1 MYHRGVVVLG
11 VRINMSM
18 MAKQTNSDRRQQG
31 ARQSLS
37 GGNGM
42 GVQQSKGGAGAHGRH
57 GRAEGARDRAP
68 LDPEHG
74 CGRGTE
80 VEARRGRRLRPP
92 WGGEGRSGRRRPWHE
107 AGEAELLLGEVRRG
121 EPRGRGRDA
130 DLGGGSPSPTMV
142 AALERLARGR
152 RSTEALQ
159 KRRQG
164 TSTAAIGRERS
175 FSLLGGT
182 GGHERVR
189 ARGQREMAALRG
201 SERERS
207 RGGRVASERR
217 VRALRV

>member
-1 MYHRGVVVLG
+1 M
-11 VRINMSM
+11 
-18 MAKQTNSDRRQQG
+18 
-31 ARQSLS
+31 
-37 GGNGM
+37 
-42 GVQQSKGGAGAHGRH
+42 
-57 GRAEGARDRAP
+57 
-68 LDPEHG
+68 
-74 CGRGTE
+74 
-80 VEARRGRRLRPP
+80 
-92 WGGEGRSGRRRPWHE
+92 
-107 AGEAELLLGEVRRG
+107 
-121 EPRGRGRDA
+121 
-130 DLGGGSPSPTMV
+130 MV